1 MSTRLRDILLGVMA
15 LLMVYVVF
23 FKKDS
28 NQVVATTPTRKLKN
42 QIVLLKGN
50 AQDRTQ
56 RIETLRNTITTYET
70 KRDTVNI
77 VRYQDSLILVQ
88 DTQIVKLTE
97 ITKIQ
102 DTVIMQLE
110 SDRKRLKRQR
120 NIAVGASVILGT
132 IAVMK

>member
-1 MSTRLRDILLGVMA
+1 MSTRLRDILFFILFGFIVVM
-15 LLMVYVVF
+15 LL

-50 AQDRTQ
+50 TQDRTQ

>member
-1 MSTRLRDILLGVMA
+1 MLL
-15 LLMVYVVF
+15 

-42 QIVLLKGN
+42 QIVLLKGD

-56 RIETLRNTITTYET
+56 RIETIRNTITTYET

-97 ITKIQ
+97 VTKIQ

-110 SDRKRLKRQR
+110 SDKRRLKRQR
-120 NIAVGASVILGT
+120 NIAIGSAVILGT

>member
-1 MSTRLRDILLGVMA
+1 MNTRLRDTLLG
-15 LLMVYVVF
+15 LMVLIMAHIVF

-50 AQDRTQ
+50 TKDRTQ
-56 RIETLRNTITTYET
+56 RIETLRNTITKYET
-70 KRDTVNI
+70 RRDTVNI

-97 ITKIQ
+97 ITKVQ

-110 SDRKRLKRQR
+110 SDKRRLKRQR
-120 NIAVGASVILGT
+120 NIAVGSAVILGT

>member
-1 MSTRLRDILLGVMA
+1 MSTRLRDIILVAAGLL
-15 LLMVYVVF
+15 LVYIVF
-23 FKKDS
+23 FKKDY